1 MTDPDEQVIRFTVK
15 ELFLDLKNDIKEI
28 KQGFVRK
35 ADQADLAAL
44 TLRVGTLE
52 TDKASS
58 EAVERYK
65 KWLIGLICVI
75 AADALAQASKFVGLI
90 K

>member
-15 ELFLDLKNDIKEI
+15 ELFLDLKKDLERIDAKLDH
-28 KQGFVRK
+28 K
-35 ADQADLAAL
+35 ADQAEVVLIEK
-44 TLRVGTLE
+44 RVAILE

-58 EAVERYK
+58 AAVEAYK
-65 KWLIGLICVI
+65 KWLMGLVGAIGLDVLFQ
-75 AADALAQASKFVGLI
+75 AAKALGYI